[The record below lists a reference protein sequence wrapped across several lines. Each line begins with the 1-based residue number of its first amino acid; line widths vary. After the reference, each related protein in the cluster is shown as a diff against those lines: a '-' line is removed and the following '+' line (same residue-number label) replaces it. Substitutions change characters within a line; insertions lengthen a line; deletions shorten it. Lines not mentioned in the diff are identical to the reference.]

1 MDKKE
6 ILEVLY
12 EELKRLGRMTKEDV
26 IRVLEL
32 DYTNW
37 NMRKALNYLKDLSKE
52 YQDVELKQGK
62 KGAYYVEWENYKE
75 VVKENIKKSFNF
87 EEFEQEFWNE
97 VYYVGVDKIIDGVDY
112 DYYAVIEAIEYKDFK
127 RIWEKYKLGMVG
139 DWINLILKEDDPTG
153 VGIGSLEMGWTYN
166 RELLFIKYVEI
177 PKKGAPTKISK
188 YKVSCRW
195 SSAKK
200 GDLRYYNLLKG
211 NDKLYIFEVDRYRLY
226 NPTTEEVFLPSRILV
241 YDLKQVDVETI
252 YYELRGCKEK
262 CDSLIYVV
270 EDPNKRFV
278 KAEVMAKLKLLE
290 IVGDNKEEVL

>member
-12 EELKRLGRMTKEDV
+12 NELKRLGRMTKEDV

-52 YQDVELKQGK
+52 YQDVKLKQGK

-75 VVKENIKKSFNF
+75 LVEENIKKSFNF

-97 VYYVGVDKIIDGVDY
+97 VYFVGVDKIIEGVDY
-112 DYYAVIEAIEYKDFK
+112 NYYTVIEAIEYKNFK

-139 DWINLILKEDDPTG
+139 DWINLRMEEYDPTS
-153 VGIGSLEMGWTYN
+153 VEMKYLKMGLTYN
-166 RELLFIKYVEI
+166 RELLFIKYLKI
-177 PKKGAPTKISK
+177 PKGNSSIELSTSK
-188 YKVSCRW
+188 VFCRW
-195 SSAKK
+195 RSANK
-200 GDLRYYNLLKG
+200 GNLRRYNLLKI
-211 NDKLYIFEVDRYRLY
+211 NNKLYVFEVDGYRQY
-226 NPTTEEVFLPSRILV
+226 NSKTEEVFLPRRILV

-252 YYELRGCKEK
+252 YCELKGCKKK
-262 CDSLIYVV
+262 CNSLIYVV
-270 EDPNKRFV
+270 EDTNKGFI
-278 KAEVMAKLKLLE
+278 KTEVTTKLKLLD
-290 IVGDNKEEVL
+290 IVGNNNEEVL